1 MSGVFRLHSCTGHVA
16 EAGLRGHGTVSGS
29 ILQAALT
36 VYDDPVSLTG
46 G

>member
-1 MSGVFRLHSCTGHVA
+1 MSAVFRLQSSTGHVA
-16 EAGLRGHGTVSGS
+16 EAGLRGHGTVSGT
-29 ILQAALT
+29 ILQTALT